1 MFRLIGFVWRVVF
14 ATSISL
20 LPTLTPAADENAKPT
35 DGERL
40 HAIFDAEWQ
49 WTLREEPTFAAFL
62 GDRRFNDRWPDRS
75 AGAIE
80 RRHLH
85 RIEVLKQLAAISS
98 DKLTA
103 EDRINLRLFRLE
115 YANAVEAH
123 PFGWHLVPLNQR
135 EGIQDENSVADDLAF
150 EHEKDF
156 ADWLNRLKSFPEFMD
171 QTLALLA
178 EGVRTGRVHA
188 KVVMQRLPAQ
198 IKRQIVADPTQ
209 SLYYKPFRTM
219 PNSIPAVT
227 RDRLRGEAQAAIRDQ
242 IIPAYRRMLEFF
254 EKTYFPACTA
264 RVGIWQWPRGRE
276 LYAIRARHFTTTDL
290 TPKQIHELGLSEVKR
305 IRAEMEKIVQQ
316 VEFKGS
322 FAEFLTDLRTNEKF
336 YFKDANDL
344 LREYRDVCKRVDPQ
358 LVKLFKRLPRA
369 PYGIEPIPMHIAPD
383 TTTAYYREPAADGSR
398 AGMYFV
404 NLYRPET
411 RPKYEMEVLSIHEA
425 VPGHHLQIAL
435 AQELENLPAFRRY
448 GGYTSFIE
456 GWALYSESLGPDLG
470 LYADPYSKFGQLTYE
485 MWRAVRLVVD
495 TGMHEFEWTRDRSIA
510 FFESNTAKT
519 RLDIENEIDRY
530 IAWPGQALAYK
541 IGELK
546 IKELRAL
553 AERQLGNRFDV
564 REFHDVVLGSGAVTL
579 DILEANVRDWIARS
593 AGTR

>member
-1 MFRLIGFVWRVVF
+1 MSRLLRVLLILELVTASLLWSASCVF
-14 ATSISL
+14 AQASQ
-20 LPTLTPAADENAKPT
+20 PANAAA
-35 DGERL
+35 RL

-49 WTLREEPTFAAFL
+49 WTLREEPTFASHL
-62 GDRRFNDRWPDRS
+62 GDRRYNDRWPDRTLP
-75 AGAIE
+75 AIE

-85 RIEVLKQLAAISS
+85 RVDVLKQLDAINTSQLS
-98 DKLTA
+98 A
-103 EDRINLRLFRLE
+103 EDQINLRLFRLE
-115 YANAVEAH
+115 TANAVESFSFA
-123 PFGWHLVPLNQR
+123 WHFAPLNQR
-135 EGIQDENSVADDLAF
+135 DGIQDENSVADAMTFDR
-150 EHEKDF
+150 EKDF
-156 ADWLNRLKSFPEFMD
+156 ADWLARLKSFPEYMD

-178 EGVRTGRVHA
+178 EGARTGRVHP

-198 IKRQIVADPTQ
+198 IKRQIVVDPTQ

-219 PNSIPAVT
+219 PDTISAAT
-227 RDRLRGEAQAAIRDQ
+227 RERLRLEAQSAIRDQ
-242 IIPAYRRMLEFF
+242 IVPAYRRMLTFF
-254 EKTYFPACTA
+254 ETTYFSACTDK
-264 RVGIWQWPRGRE
+264 VGVWQWPRGRE
-276 LYAIRARHFTTTDL
+276 LYAARARHFTTTEL
-290 TPKQIHELGLSEVKR
+290 TPQQIHDIGLSEVKR
-305 IRAEMEKIVQQ
+305 IRSEMEKIVQQ
-316 VEFKGS
+316 VGFKGS

-358 LVKLFKRLPRA
+358 LVKLFKRLPRV
-369 PYGIEPIPMHIAPD
+369 PYGIEAIPMHIAPD

-456 GWALYSESLGPDLG
+456 GWALYTESLGPDLG
-470 LYADPYSKFGQLTYE
+470 LYTDPYSKFGQLTYE

-495 TGMHEFEWTRDRSIA
+495 TGMHEFEWPRDRSIE

-553 AERQLGNRFDV
+553 AERQLGDRFDV
-564 REFHDVVLGSGAVTL
+564 RDFHDIVLGSGAVTL
-579 DILEANVRDWIARS
+579 DILEANVRAWIAKK
-593 AGTR
+593 G